1 MPKQDRAIRTRRRIL
16 LAAAKVFEERGYQAA
31 TITEILKTA
40 GVTKGALYF
49 HFQSK
54 EEVAQ
59 GVLNGQDLQLAI
71 PERSCKTQEVVDTV
85 ALQAY
90 RMQTD
95 PMVRAGARLTLDQ
108 QAIDLDRRGPFT
120 RWSTVMG
127 EMLEQGRQRGEL
139 LPHVVPAETAEF
151 LVAAFGGVQSM
162 SQVFN
167 NYRDLDQRIS
177 VMLRHVLP
185 SVVLPSVLTA
195 VDFSPGR
202 GAAVFA
208 EVAGPAAHD
217 QDHEHEQEDVVP
229 EQVPAAATA

>member
-1 MPKQDRAIRTRRRIL
+1 VPKQDRAIRTRRTIL
-16 LAAAKVFEERGYQAA
+16 LAAAKVFEERGYQAT

-54 EEVAQ
+54 DDVAQ
-59 GVLNGQDLQLAI
+59 GVLHGQDQQLAV

-95 PMVRAGARLTLDQ
+95 PMVRAGARLALDQ
-108 QAIDLDRRGPFT
+108 QAIDLDRRGPFL
-120 RWSTVMG
+120 RWSEVIG
-127 EMLEQGRQRGEL
+127 DLLEQGKERGEL
-139 LPHVVPAETAEF
+139 LSHVVPAQTAEF

-162 SQVFN
+162 SQVVS
-167 NYRDLDQRIS
+167 NYQDLDQRIS
-177 VMLRHVLP
+177 VMLRHILP
-185 SVVLPSVLTA
+185 SVVLPSVLAA
-195 VDFSPGR
+195 VDLSAAR

-208 EVAGPAAHD
+208 EVGGIPP
-217 QDHEHEQEDVVP
+217 EEEQEDAAP
-229 EQVPAAATA
+229 EQVRSPVPA

>member
-1 MPKQDRAIRTRRRIL
+1 MPKQDRAIRTRRTIL

-31 TITEILKTA
+31 TITEILRTA

-54 EEVAQ
+54 EDVAQ
-59 GVLNGQDLQLAI
+59 GVLTGQDLQLTV
-71 PERSCKTQEVVDTV
+71 PERSCKTQELVDVV

-95 PMVRAGARLTLDQ
+95 PMVRAGARLSLDQ
-108 QAIDLDRRGPFT
+108 QAIDLDRRGPFL
-120 RWSTVMG
+120 RWSEVMG
-127 EMLEQGRQRGEL
+127 ELLEQGRERGEL
-139 LPHVVPAETAEF
+139 LPHVVPTETAEF

-162 SQVFN
+162 SQVVS

-195 VDFSPGR
+195 VDFSAGR

-208 EVAGPAAHD
+208 EAGGTPPG
-217 QDHEHEQEDVVP
+217 EEPEDTVP